1 MPRPPDAPRSLVL
14 RRRAQLILVALLFL
28 GPLALAFWAYYGVAL
43 RPTGR
48 VNHGTLIT
56 PARPLP
62 DVALSTPGGASTSLT
77 LLHGKWTLLYIAADG
92 CGSRCGAAL
101 ADTRAVRLALG
112 ADTTRVQRVL
122 LVDAP
127 CCGQSVV
134 AGAGP
139 EVALAWMRG
148 AAATRLLASFPEYG
162 MSVEAAGR
170 IYLVDPN
177 GNLLMSYVEGAA
189 PNGMLRDLERL
200 LGLSTIG

>member
-1 MPRPPDAPRSLVL
+1 MRRPPDAPRPLVL
-14 RRRAQLILVALLFL
+14 RRRAQLILVAVLFL

-43 RPTGR
+43 RPSGR

-92 CGSRCGAAL
+92 CEARCGAAL
-101 ADTRAVRLALG
+101 GDTRAVRLALG

-122 LVDAP
+122 LIDAP
-127 CCGQSVV
+127 CCDPAAAA
-134 AGAGP
+134 AGS

-162 MSVEAAGR
+162 VSVEAAGR
-170 IYLVDPN
+170 TYLVDPN
-177 GNLLMSYVEGAA
+177 GNLLMSYAAGAA